1 MHYYLVISPTTP
13 RLVVKIAPAL
23 LLVALSGNTF
33 AQVYK
38 CKEGGTTVFSA
49 TPCAVGAK
57 PIDVR
62 PASGSARA
70 QPAERQADPQTQP
83 NAPRAGSVQQNSL
96 TERADVAA
104 RRRILEDEIY
114 RKERSVSALYDELAA
129 KQEQLR
135 QKKNR
140 SMNNLAGATWE
151 QSISDEMKA
160 VAAEYDIKIRGAQ
173 GEVDALKRKRD
184 ELSKN

>member
-1 MHYYLVISPTTP
+1 MRQIIAVLIVVISPS
-13 RLVVKIAPAL
+13 A
-23 LLVALSGNTF
+23 F
-33 AQVYK
+33 AEIYK
-38 CKEGGTTVFSA
+38 CKEGGTTLFSA
-49 TPCAVGAK
+49 TPCSVGAK

-62 PASGSARA
+62 PAAGSTRL
-70 QPAERQADPQTQP
+70 QPADRQTEPQQ
-83 NAPRAGSVQQNSL
+83 NAPRAGSVQQNAL

>member
-1 MHYYLVISPTTP
+1 MRTAVRTIS
-13 RLVVKIAPAL
+13 AL
-23 LLVALSGNTF
+23 LMAALATDAF
-33 AQVYK
+33 AQIYK
-38 CKEGGTTVFSA
+38 CKEGGTTAFSA

-62 PASGSARA
+62 PASGSARV
-70 QPAERQADPQTQP
+70 QPAERQAEPQP
-83 NAPRAGSVQQNSL
+83 NAPRSGSVQQNAL
-96 TERADVAA
+96 TDRADVAA

-151 QSISDEMKA
+151 QSISDEMNA

-173 GEVDALKRKRD
+173 GEIDALKRKRETKGD
-184 ELSKN
+184 

>member
-1 MHYYLVISPTTP
+1 MKIIFALVGI
-13 RLVVKIAPAL
+13 
-23 LLVALSGNTF
+23 ALSMNVF
-33 AQVYK
+33 AEIYK
-38 CKEGGTTVFSA
+38 CKEGSTTVFSA

-62 PASGSARA
+62 PASGSARL
-70 QPAERQADPQTQP
+70 QQTEHHADSQP
-83 NAPRAGSVQQNSL
+83 NAPRAGSVQQNAL
-96 TERADVAA
+96 TDRADVAA

-160 VAAEYDIKIRGAQ
+160 VADEYSIKIRGAQ
-173 GEVDALKRKRD
+173 GEVDALKHKRD
-184 ELSKN
+184 ELNRN

>member
-1 MHYYLVISPTTP
+1 MIARIIPPLILLITP
-13 RLVVKIAPAL
+13 AF
-23 LLVALSGNTF
+23 SF
-33 AQVYK
+33 AQVFK
-38 CKEGGTTVFSA
+38 CKDGATTVFTA
-49 TPCAVGAK
+49 TPCAAGSK

-62 PASGSARA
+62 PAAGSVRVL
-70 QPAERQADPQTQP
+70 PAERQSEPQP
-83 NAPRAGSVQQNSL
+83 NAPRAGSVQQNAL
-96 TERADVAA
+96 TDRADVAA

-151 QSISDEMKA
+151 QSISDEMRA

-184 ELSKN
+184 ELSRN

>member
-1 MHYYLVISPTTP
+1 MLYYSIVTEYLRGV
-13 RLVVKIAPAL
+13 VVKIALAML
-23 LLVALSGNTF
+23 CIAISANVS

-38 CKEGGTTVFSA
+38 CRDGGTTVFSA
-49 TPCAVGAK
+49 TPCAADAK

-62 PASGSARA
+62 PASGSART
-70 QPAERQADPQTQP
+70 QQAERLAEPAPNTQ
-83 NAPRAGSVQQNSL
+83 RAGSVQQNSL
-96 TERADVAA
+96 TDRADVAA

-129 KQEQLR
+129 KQGQLR
-135 QKKNR
+135 QTKNR

-184 ELSKN
+184 ELSRN

>member
-1 MHYYLVISPTTP
+1 M
-13 RLVVKIAPAL
+13 KIAFAL
-23 LLVALSGNTF
+23 LGIAISASVS

-38 CKEGGTTVFSA
+38 CREGGTTVFSA
-49 TPCAVGAK
+49 TPCAVNAK

-62 PASGSARA
+62 PASGAART
-70 QPAERQADPQTQP
+70 QPAERQAELQQNT
-83 NAPRAGSVQQNSL
+83 ARAGSVQQNAL
-96 TERADVAA
+96 TDRADVAA

-135 QKKNR
+135 QKKNL

-160 VAAEYDIKIRGAQ
+160 VADEYSIKIRGAL
-173 GEVDALKRKRD
+173 GEFDALKHKRD
-184 ELSKN
+184 ELNRN